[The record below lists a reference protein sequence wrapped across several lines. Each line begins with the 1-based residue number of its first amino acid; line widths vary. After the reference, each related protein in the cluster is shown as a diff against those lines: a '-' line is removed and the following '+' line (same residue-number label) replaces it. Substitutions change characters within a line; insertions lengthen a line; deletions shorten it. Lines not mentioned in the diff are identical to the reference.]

1 MARAPLISNRGATQN
16 GADGVVLTVA
26 GLCFNF
32 PQQQLFDNLQVS
44 VVAGVTLVQGG
55 DGSGKT
61 TLVRLLAGDLPL
73 QKGQLELMP
82 SSKGGLVLNAQSGAL
97 QAKAYRRQVYWID
110 PRSTEFDQISPRT
123 YFAQQS
129 LAWPDFD
136 QTRLPKLI
144 EGLSLTEF
152 MDKPLYMLST
162 GSKRKVWLAA
172 AFASNATLTL
182 LDDPFAALDKPSI
195 RFVTEVLN
203 GLARQSKRAVV
214 MTGYAP
220 PDGLSLTGVIDLGG

>member
-1 MARAPLISNRGATQN
+1 MTRTPLISALGATQN
-16 GADGVVLTVA
+16 GADGVVLAVA
-26 GLCFNF
+26 DLCFNF
-32 PQQQLFDNLQVS
+32 PQQQLFDSLQMS
-44 VVAGVTLVQGG
+44 VLAGVTLVQGG

-73 QKGQLELMP
+73 QKGQLELM
-82 SSKGGLVLNAQSGAL
+82 SQSMGGIVLNAHSDAL
-97 QAKAYRRQVYWID
+97 QAKAYRQQVFWID

-123 YFAQQS
+123 YFEKQS

-144 EGLSLTEF
+144 EGLSLPEF

-172 AFASNATLTL
+172 AFASNAILAL

-195 RFVTEVLN
+195 RYVTEVLN
-203 GLARQSKRAVV
+203 SLAQQSKRAVV
-214 MTGYAP
+214 MTGYAAP
-220 PDGLSLTGVIDLGG
+220 EDVALAGVINLGG

>member
-1 MARAPLISNRGATQN
+1 MARMPSISALGATQN

-44 VVAGVTLVQGG
+44 VLAGVTLVQGG

-73 QKGQLELMP
+73 QKGRLELMP
-82 SSKGGLVLNAQSGAL
+82 PSMGGIALNAQSGAR
-97 QAKAYRRQVYWID
+97 QAKAYRKQVFWID
-110 PRSTEFDQISPRT
+110 PRTTEFDQISPRT
-123 YFAQQS
+123 YFAQQG

-144 EGLSLTEF
+144 EGLSLAEF

-172 AFASNATLTL
+172 AFASNATLAL

-195 RFVTEVLN
+195 RCVTEVLN
-203 GLARQSKRAVV
+203 GLAQQSKRAVV
-214 MTGYAP
+214 MTGYASP
-220 PDGLSLTGVIDLGG
+220 EGVALAGVIDLGG